1 MRGNRASPS
10 AVRRLLAALHELGA
24 KVAMALIALH
34 IAAAALQGRLLR
46 DGAAPDRS
54 RSRGLARQ
62 ADHGPEAAQRALVEG
77 DVAAVAARDVAG
89 DGQAQAHALL
99 VLVPASSRRLKGL
112 NASS

>member
-46 DGAAPDRS
+46 DGVLQRMLPR
-54 RSRGLARQ
+54 RGR
-62 ADHGPEAAQRALVEG
+62 
-77 DVAAVAARDVAG
+77 
-89 DGQAQAHALL
+89 
-99 VLVPASSRRLKGL
+99 
-112 NASS
+112 